1 MSWKTITPKLATT
14 RNEKIQIINHY
25 FQSLELRSQ
34 ILSKKLNY
42 ILSKVGD
49 SDWLSKVTYT
59 LDNTSHT
66 LSLTGYTGSARPD
79 IPTFATVNSTY
90 YDVDKSNVK
99 TVNISSN
106 GGSSLP
112 KTTFECIS
120 GCTLGAIFTGLGSP
134 TKYDYVFD
142 GWYTAATGGTAVSA
156 TTTVTSNMTI
166 YAHWKFMP
174 ESFALSKLPNV
185 DFDYH
190 PYNGEI
196 SFAMGEYSEV
206 WVAEPIIG
214 SNAPVDV
221 TVTMNFRIV
230 TTKGSSN
237 EIAVFKCDAGSNT
250 FRQISGYNS
259 SGVWL
264 YGEHVTATPRDSVT
278 AVASGY
284 TYSGGTFTRN

>member
-25 FQSLELRSQ
+25 FWSLEHRSQ

-59 LDNTSHT
+59 LNNTSHT

-79 IPTFATVNSTY
+79 IPTFATVNSIY

-134 TKYDYVFD
+134 TKHDYVFD
-142 GWYTAATGGTAVSA
+142 GWYTAASGGSAVSA
-156 TTTVTSNMTI
+156 TTVISSNTTI
-166 YAHWKFMP
+166 YAHWKYMP
-174 ESFALSKLPNV
+174 VTFNIGLPNV
-185 DFDYH
+185 SFEYIPDD
-190 PYNGEI
+190 GEI
-196 SFAMGEYSEV
+196 SVWMGELS
-206 WVAEPIIG
+206 IIKMDKPTI
-214 SNAPVDV
+214 SANPQVDI
-221 TVTMNFRIV
+221 TVTMNYRIV

-237 EIAVFKCDAGSNT
+237 ESVTWKCNAGSSEFNC
-250 FRQISGYNS
+250 ISGNEMDQYLYNT
-259 SGVWL
+259 
-264 YGEHVTATPRDSVT
+264 HVTATPRDSVT
-278 AVASGY
+278 GSASGY
-284 TYSGGTFTRN
+284 TYSGGKFTRN